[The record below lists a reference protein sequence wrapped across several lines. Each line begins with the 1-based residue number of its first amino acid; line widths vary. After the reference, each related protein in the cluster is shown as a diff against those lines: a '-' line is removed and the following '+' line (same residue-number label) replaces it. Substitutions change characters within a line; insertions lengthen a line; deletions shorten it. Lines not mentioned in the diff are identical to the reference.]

1 MGWLATPE
9 LSKKC
14 KQFVISH
21 WGKDGIAQ
29 VMERPVSWVRHEA
42 NPHLKQLR
50 RKRKD
55 VPLIEVHGTI
65 NRIHLELSTEKQKG
79 AHHA

>member
-1 MGWLATPE
+1 MGWMLSPE

-21 WGKDGIAQ
+21 WGKDGFKE

-50 RKRKD
+50 RKQKNL
-55 VPLIEVHGTI
+55 PLISIQGKV
-65 NRIHLELSTEKQKG
+65 NRIHLALSTEKKG
-79 AHHA
+79 GRHA